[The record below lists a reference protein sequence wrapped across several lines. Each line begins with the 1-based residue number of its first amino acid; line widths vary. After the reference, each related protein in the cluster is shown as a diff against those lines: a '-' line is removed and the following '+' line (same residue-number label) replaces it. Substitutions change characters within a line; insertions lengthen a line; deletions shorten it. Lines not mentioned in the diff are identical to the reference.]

1 MPEKDEEI
9 IKETSKLS
17 EEVRRELAGE
27 VKMELK
33 GDVEDLVSK
42 GMEDVVS
49 KQLERMRP
57 GMENRITAETSDAI
71 NALNYRL
78 AQHGKKIDNLSE
90 VILKREEPPAEEKP
104 EAEPPAEEPAEEEPP
119 EEKPEE
125 EAPEVPDE
133 KPEEPAEEE
142 PAEEKPEEAPPGD
155 LEAVIGHCVNCSLG
169 FSEEDKAAGF
179 KKCPECG
186 RPIEWD

>member
-1 MPEKDEEI
+1 MPEEDEEV

-17 EEVRRELAGE
+17 EEVRRQLAGE
-27 VKMELK
+27 VKESLQ
-33 GDVEDLVSK
+33 VEMPGLVSK
-42 GMEDVVS
+42 E
-49 KQLERMRP
+49 LERMRP
-57 GMENRITAETSDAI
+57 GMENRISAETSDAI

-78 AQHGKKIDNLSE
+78 AQHGKKIDDLSE
-90 VILKREEPPAEEKP
+90 VILKREEPPAEEIP
-104 EAEPPAEEPAEEEPP
+104 EEEPPVEEPAEEPPEEKPP

-125 EAPEVPDE
+125 EAPEVPEE
-133 KPEEPAEEE
+133 KPEEAAEEE
-142 PAEEKPEEAPPGD
+142 PAEEKPEEEPPGD

-186 RPIEWD
+186 RVIEWD

>member
-1 MPEKDEEI
+1 MPEEEE
-9 IKETSKLS
+9 KQEVEVS
-17 EEVRRELAGE
+17 EELRRRLAGE
-27 VKMELK
+27 VRMDLK

-42 GMEDVVS
+42 E
-49 KQLERMRP
+49 LERMRP

-78 AQHGKKIDNLSE
+78 AQHGKKIDDLSE

-142 PAEEKPEEAPPGD
+142 PAEEKPEEEPPGD